1 MNSGQAMVVPLGI
14 KANFNDAN
22 RIARLIGR
30 LPTADSDF
38 SRMKGPTVWTTT
50 GIVLPSNPKKVG
62 KLIVDRKA
70 KLCFMPHS
78 NFQENLR
85 QFLAENPGKLPIVMF
100 ENLYGNGWM
109 PEAALRGNYLSPD
122 NLPVFGIGSWKAK
135 SDPDMIAVYMKN
147 TGDSGMTVLLKT
159 GTVAGKANCVAPLA
173 VDTGFYPQIY
183 ARAVHPSE
191 EKEVAV
197 EITPQKLAEGVG
209 EKITALKNVLS
220 EDLYFAINALTK
232 AVDQFFRA

>member
-30 LPTADSDF
+30 LPTADSVF
-38 SRMKGPTVWTTT
+38 SKMKGPTVWTTT
-50 GIVLPSNPKKVG
+50 GIVLPSDPKKVG

-78 NFQENLR
+78 NFHENLDR
-85 QFLAENPGKLPIVMF
+85 FLTENPGKQPIVVF
-100 ENLYGNGWM
+100 ENIYGNGWM

-135 SDPDMIAVYMKN
+135 SDPDMIAVSMRN
-147 TGDSGMTVLLKT
+147 AGDRGMTVMLKP
-159 GTVAGKANCVAPLA
+159 GTAAGKANCVAPLA
-173 VDTGFYPQIY
+173 VNTNMYPYVY
-183 ARAVHPSE
+183 AYTAHPSE

-197 EITPQKLAEGVG
+197 EITPEKLAEGIG

-220 EDLYFAINALTK
+220 EDLYFAINALAK